1 MPTTLRQNDQALALL
16 YHARSATLFCSADGE
31 ACASIPAAIDSRQVL
46 PIRSA
51 AFRDWLTANFY
62 GEYETA
68 PSATAFRAALRTL
81 EARARYGEAP
91 AQKVDRRLS
100 FEGDPFTPSKVILDL
115 ANASGELLEIT
126 SKGWRTTDNL
136 HHSFRQFS
144 ATLALPR
151 PEAPANGH
159 QPLQDFAKLFR
170 LTGANRARA
179 LIWLASALR
188 PVGPYPVLVIRGRVS
203 TGKSI
208 LARALRALIDPSAAP
223 VRRLPNRDHELL
235 QLAFQNWMLVF
246 DQVHRIPSKISE
258 AVCAISS
265 GDAFEVAQP
274 DYRDPLVFQVARP
287 IALIVPD
294 DETRSAW
301 TPPRTLSSRTL
312 TIELPRIATLRP
324 ESAVWADFEALRSSL
339 VAVLADSVATA
350 MHRIREIDLGN
361 VARFPDCAAW
371 AAAASP
377 VLGLSESD
385 IVQAL
390 SDSEATWAGSYPLRD
405 ALHALLENTGTWTGN
420 PTALLTELHAIA
432 PLAAL
437 PRTARGL
444 SQVLPSVPGIRVE
457 KGRASGGDRNLV
469 LTAAGANRTRV
480 IRNAPG
486 IEITP

>member
-1 MPTTLRQNDQALALL
+1 MPTNLRQNDQALALL

-31 ACASIPAAIDSRQVL
+31 ACASIPSAIDSRHVL

-62 GEYETA
+62 SEYETA
-68 PSATAFRAALRTL
+68 PSATAFRTALRTL
-81 EARARYGEAP
+81 EARARYGESP
-91 AQKVDRRLS
+91 SQKVDRRLS

-126 SKGWRTTDNL
+126 SKGWTTTDNL
-136 HHSFRQFS
+136 RHSFRQFPT
-144 ATLALPR
+144 TLALPR
-151 PEAPANGH
+151 PQAPAHGH
-159 QPLQDFAKLFR
+159 QPLQEFTKLFR
-170 LTGANRARA
+170 LTGSNRART
-179 LIWLASALR
+179 LTWLAAALR
-188 PVGPYPVLVIRGRVS
+188 PVGPYPVLVMRGRVS

-246 DQVHRIPSKISE
+246 DQVHRVPSKISE
-258 AVCAISS
+258 AICAVSS
-265 GDAFEVAQP
+265 GDAFEIAQP

-287 IALIVPD
+287 IALIVPN

-312 TIELPRIATLRP
+312 TIELPPIAALRP
-324 ESAVWADFEALRSSL
+324 EAAVWSDFEALRPTL
-339 VAVLADSVATA
+339 LAAVAAAVATA
-350 MHRIREIDLGN
+350 MHRIREVDLGN

-377 VLGLSESD
+377 ALGLSESE

-390 SDSEATWAGSYPLRD
+390 SDSEATWTGSNPLRD
-405 ALHALLENTGTWTGN
+405 ALQALLQSTGTWTGD
-420 PTALLTELHAIA
+420 PTALLTELRAIA

-437 PRTARGL
+437 PRSARGL
-444 SQVLPSVPGIRVE
+444 SQALASIPGVRAE
-457 KGRASGGDRNLV
+457 KGRVSGGQRNLV
-469 LTAAGANRTRV
+469 LTATGVNPTEA

-486 IEITP
+486 IETNP